1 MAAHLKSALIGD
13 AADLLQGNARASYSE
28 LVELLQRRYG
38 SREQQEVF
46 KLELKS
52 KRRKPGQDIQSLAHE
67 VEKLVIQ
74 AYPRAP
80 SDIHET
86 LSIDSFIDALTDP
99 PLQCRLRERE
109 PSNLNEAVSTALRL
123 EAIAKSTLHAD

>member
-38 SREQQEVF
+38 SREKQEVF

-86 LSIDSFIDALTDP
+86 FEHR
-99 PLQCRLRERE
+99 Q
-109 PSNLNEAVSTALRL
+109 
-123 EAIAKSTLHAD
+123 LHRRVDRPASSVPTPRT

>member
-1 MAAHLKSALIGD
+1 
-13 AADLLQGNARASYSE
+13 
-28 LVELLQRRYG
+28 VELLQRRYS

-52 KRRKPGQDIQSLAHE
+52 RRRKPGQDIQSLAHE

-86 LSIDSFIDALTDP
+86 LSIDSFIDALADP

-109 PSNLNEAVSTALRL
+109 PSSLNEALSTALRL
-123 EAIAKSTLHAD
+123 EAIAKSTLHADQTM